1 MAMVVVGGDLLE
13 RVYLTLGHQPNW
25 DTRNLNSAEK
35 KKGSG
40 GGICSYR
47 KDLGFFLNCENG
59 VGVWVCG
66 VNCEGVVVFGFSG
79 KKKMW
84 RGFWRIRGQGGW

>member
-1 MAMVVVGGDLLE
+1 MGELFAIIENIWGV
-13 RVYLTLGHQPNW
+13 
-25 DTRNLNSAEK
+25 
-35 KKGSG
+35 
-40 GGICSYR
+40 
-47 KDLGFFLNCENG
+47 FLNCENG